1 MRLVTSQASREDWLL
16 HAELIT
22 GLFHRKR
29 SIPAWYDIP
38 VLPAETNLVGPILP
52 FPDHSRLEDISQEAP
67 DSTSLNQVTLSDN
80 EEPYQGS
87 VEERLV
93 FEMDRQWY
101 LPGPALEFVGL
112 SRRLVTN
119 Y

>member
-38 VLPAETNLVGPILP
+38 VLPAETNLLGPILP
-52 FPDHSRLEDISQEAP
+52 FPDHFRPEDISQEAP
-67 DSTSLNQVTLSDN
+67 DSTCLNQVTLSDD
-80 EEPYQGS
+80 EDQCQVS
-87 VEERLV
+87 VGERLV
-93 FEMDRQWY
+93 LETDVWCY